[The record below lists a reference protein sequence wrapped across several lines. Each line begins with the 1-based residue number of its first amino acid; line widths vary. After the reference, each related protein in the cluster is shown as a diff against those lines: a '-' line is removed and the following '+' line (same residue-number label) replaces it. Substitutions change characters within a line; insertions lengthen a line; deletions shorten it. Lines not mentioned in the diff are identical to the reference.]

1 MSYHKNVARITE
13 YAPHSTGEEFEHEP
27 FELGKLFPVDPYMG
41 FSQSL
46 IILLGRAN
54 NLLVINTRDGP
65 HELRREIETM
75 YVKNQSLPIFSSN
88 SPGFPTYRCRCFLTD
103 APYSTD

>member
-1 MSYHKNVARITE
+1 MSYHKNIARVTE
-13 YAPHSTGEEFEHEP
+13 YTLHSPEDEFEHEP

-46 IILLGRAN
+46 IILLGRVS

-75 YVKNQSLPIFSSN
+75 YVKNSSLPR
-88 SPGFPTYRCRCFLTD
+88 FPTFSCYCFLTD
-103 APYSTD
+103 AL

>member
-1 MSYHKNVARITE
+1 MSYHKNIARVTE
-13 YAPHSTGEEFEHEP
+13 YALHPTEDEFEHEP

-46 IILLGRAN
+46 IILLGRVN

-65 HELRREIETM
+65 QELRREIETM
-75 YVKNQSLPIFSSN
+75 YVKSSIPRLPDFYMLLLS
-88 SPGFPTYRCRCFLTD
+88 D
-103 APYSTD
+103 